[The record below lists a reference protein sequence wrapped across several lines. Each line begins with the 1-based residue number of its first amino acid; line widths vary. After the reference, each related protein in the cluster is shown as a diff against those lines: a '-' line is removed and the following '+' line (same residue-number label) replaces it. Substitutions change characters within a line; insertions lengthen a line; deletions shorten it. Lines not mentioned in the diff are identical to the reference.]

1 MTMRMRL
8 PGGTLKIKR
17 YAELRHAERKREVPV
32 IVVGGL
38 YFVWWSQSATRR
50 RAESMRNPDLAQD
63 SSVNSGN

>member
-17 YAELRHAERKREVPV
+17 YIELRHAERKREVPV

-38 YFVWWSQSATRR
+38 YFVWWSEAATRR
-50 RAESMRNPDLAQD
+50 RAARMRHSDLAENGSESPQ
-63 SSVNSGN
+63 S

>member
-17 YAELRHAERKREVPV
+17 YTELRHAERKREVPV

-38 YFVWWSQSATRR
+38 YFVWWSQSASRR
-50 RAESMRNPDLAQD
+50 RAASMPNSDLTHDGAG
-63 SSVNSGN
+63 SPEN